1 MAIAPKDLQQFAG
14 GEDAEEPTP
23 EDVEEA
29 TESDEEAE
37 VDAPLEEAF
46 PTLYPLMETN
56 GEALEQALSPLDP
69 ALLSD
74 PASDYAESEDELNA
88 LSEVLAS
95 LPEDLQ
101 AALAME
107 APQEYETCLEMAQQL
122 EENEHITNADVV
134 AGFLFHGGA
143 LAEALAGGDE
153 EEGDEEVVEEDEAG
167 DPEADVEAAEEA

>member
-14 GEDAEEPTP
+14 GEDAEEPTS

-37 VDAPLEEAF
+37 AEVPVEEAF
-46 PTLYPLMETN
+46 PTLYPLMEAN
-56 GEALEQALSPLDP
+56 GEALEEILSPLDP
-69 ALLSD
+69 TLLSD
-74 PASDYAESEDELNA
+74 PASNYAENEGELNA
-88 LSEVLAS
+88 LSEILVS

-107 APQEYETCLEMAQQL
+107 APAEYETCLEMAQQL
-122 EENEHITNADVV
+122 EENDHIVNADVV

-143 LAEALAGGDE
+143 LAVALAG
-153 EEGDEEVVEEDEAG
+153 GDEEVVEEDEVG
-167 DPEADVEAAEEA
+167 DPEADVEDAEEA

>member
-1 MAIAPKDLQQFAG
+1 MPIAPNDLQQFAG
-14 GEDAEEPTP
+14 GEDAEEMTP
-23 EDVEEA
+23 EEIEA
-29 TESDEEAE
+29 EAESDEEAE
-37 VDAPLEEAF
+37 SDAPLEEAY
-46 PTLYPLMETN
+46 PTLYPLLETN
-56 GEALEQALSPLDP
+56 GEALEAALSPLDP

-74 PASDYAESEDELNA
+74 HASDYAESEDELNA

-122 EENEHITNADVV
+122 EEHEHIVNADVV

-143 LAEALAGGDE
+143 LAEALASDEDE
-153 EEGDEEVVEEDEAG
+153 EAVEEDLEAG
-167 DPEADVEAAEEA
+167 DPEADVVEV